1 MNTHSAWRI
10 LREEHTMSETRT
22 PSLEQVGRSDRTT
35 RAFTL
40 VMLLALSVVLAVP
53 VQVRVA
59 RAEEPL
65 TVYYMERPPYYVT
78 EDGRARGTLNDIAEK
93 VLSAAAIPHRFD
105 VLPAKRILEILAQ
118 PDAYACSVGWFKT
131 PERDAYARFS
141 RPIYRNRPILPLAR
155 RDAAL
160 AMQGMS
166 LDDILSNKRFVLGAL
181 DGFSYGTGL
190 DARIAQAGTR
200 IYRFSGT
207 QKQLVRMLAADR
219 IDYMLVSPEETP
231 LLLSDAGIPT
241 ENLSL
246 VEAANAEP
254 GNLRH
259 LMCSKAVPE
268 ETMRRMNE
276 AITRFAL
283 VKGD

>member
-1 MNTHSAWRI
+1 
-10 LREEHTMSETRT
+10 MSETRT
-22 PSLEQVGRSDRTT
+22 PSLDQVGSSDRTT

-40 VMLLALSVVLAVP
+40 VMLLALSAVLAALSQP
-53 VQVRVA
+53 FAA

-78 EDGRARGTLNDIAEK
+78 ENGQARGTLNAIAEK
-93 VLSAAAIPHRFD
+93 VLTAAAIPYRFD

-131 PERDAYARFS
+131 PEREAYARFS
-141 RPIYRNRPILPLAR
+141 RPIYQNRPILPLAR
-155 RDAAL
+155 RDAAV
-160 AMQGMS
+160 AMQGMN
-166 LDDILSNKRFVLGAL
+166 LDDILADKRFVLGAL

-190 DARIAQAGTR
+190 DARIAEAGSR
-200 IYRFSGT
+200 VYRFSGT
-207 QKQLVRMLAADR
+207 QKQLVRMLAAGR

-231 LLLSDAGIPT
+231 LLLADAGITPDM
-241 ENLSL
+241 LSL
-246 VEAANAEP
+246 VEVDKAEP